1 MATIT
6 RLVKFNGK
14 PVNVRAEIGTPRAK
28 KDAALFRLSKAMAKL
43 KMSKAIVE
51 GYKVYKLK
59 TTIPDVGES
68 IQVDKLAVGGLCLTT
83 VEPVLPVPDGTY
95 NLVTGQALTI
105 GKGGVI
111 TKVEANK
118 SNLK

>member
-1 MATIT
+1 MATT
-6 RLVKFNGK
+6 RIIKFNGR
-14 PVNVRAEIGTPRAK
+14 PVNAVVEIGTPKAK
-28 KDAALFRLSKAMAKL
+28 KAAALFRLSKAMAKL

-51 GYKVYKLK
+51 GYKVYQLK
-59 TTIPDVGES
+59 NSPNPEVKES
-68 IQVDKLAVGGLCLTT
+68 IQVNKLEVGGLCLTT
-83 VEPVLPVPDGTY
+83 VEPVLPVPDGVY
-95 NLVTGQALTI
+95 NLVTGQTLTI